1 MAITVDIKRYDSQLI
16 KKHNKAMKEA
26 VQDIVLD
33 LSNTAKGS
41 APHWKGRLEKGISHD
56 ILASQKYLEGT
67 VGVSVIEKGFDYGQF
82 RHDKPFN
89 LGEKSQAKAGG
100 KSGISG
106 KSFGVGD
113 GFIKY
118 PMEANKNAY
127 LQYLDDK
134 FKRAVSD

>member
-1 MAITVDIKRYDSQLI
+1 MTIKVEITRYDRELIKR
-16 KKHNKAMKEA
+16 NNAAMKTA
-26 VQDIVLD
+26 IQDIVLD

-41 APHWKGRLEKGISHD
+41 APHWKGRLEKGITHNV
-56 ILASQKYLEGT
+56 LASQTYMEGT

-89 LGEKSQAKAGG
+89 LGEKSQRKSGG
-100 KSGISG
+100 RSGISG

-118 PMEANKNAY
+118 PMAANENAY
-127 LQYLDDK
+127 VNYIDEK
-134 FKRAVSD
+134 FRRAVSD

>member
-1 MAITVDIKRYDSQLI
+1 MAITVDMQRYDEKLI
-16 KKHNKAMKEA
+16 KKHNKVMKEA
-26 VQDIVLD
+26 VQDIVMD

-56 ILASQKYLEGT
+56 VLASQKYLEGT
-67 VGVSVIEKGFDYGQF
+67 VGVSVVENGFDYGQF

-89 LGEKSQAKAGG
+89 LGEKSQAKSGG

-118 PMEANKNAY
+118 PMEANRQAY
-127 LQYLDDK
+127 LNYLDEK
-134 FKRAVSD
+134 FQRAINN

>member
-1 MAITVDIKRYDSQLI
+1 M
-16 KKHNKAMKEA
+16 
-26 VQDIVLD
+26 QDIVLD

-41 APHWKGRLEKGISHD
+41 APHWKGRLEKGITHNL
-56 ILASQKYLEGT
+56 INQKTYLEGT

-89 LGEKSQAKAGG
+89 LGEKSMSKSGG
-100 KSGISG
+100 KYGISG

-113 GFIKY
+113 GFISY
-118 PMEANKNAY
+118 PMEANEKAY
-127 LQYLDDK
+127 LEYIEEK

>member
-1 MAITVDIKRYDSQLI
+1 MAITVEIKRYDSKLI
-16 KKHNKAMKEA
+16 KQNNVAMKKAM
-26 VQDIVLD
+26 QDIVLD

-41 APHWKGRLEKGISHD
+41 APHWKGRLEKGITHNL
-56 ILASQKYLEGT
+56 INQKTYLEGT

-89 LGEKSQAKAGG
+89 LGEKSRAKSGG

-113 GFIKY
+113 GFISY
-118 PMEANKNAY
+118 PMEANEKAY
-127 LQYLDDK
+127 LEYIEEK